1 LHLHG
6 KTDIKMKPKKIVV
19 AMIVTSFI
27 MLGMA
32 FLTGCAGFGQP
43 TLCVETQYGKFCYE
57 LPEIKGL
64 KK

>member
-1 LHLHG
+1 
-6 KTDIKMKPKKIVV
+6 MKPKKIVV
-19 AMIVTSFI
+19 AMIVASFI